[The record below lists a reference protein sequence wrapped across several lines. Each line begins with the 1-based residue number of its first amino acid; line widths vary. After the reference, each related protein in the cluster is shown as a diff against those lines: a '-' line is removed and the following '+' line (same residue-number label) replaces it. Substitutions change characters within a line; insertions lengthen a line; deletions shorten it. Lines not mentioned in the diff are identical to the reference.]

1 MANQAYQATSRVPA
15 SARGEALSLPN
26 LVMKIDADDIGSM
39 ALQLYECDAIS
50 TQPRSSKEAHMKH
63 TQHEAQKDKTVFILL
78 PGVCL
83 LQCNREKPVCRMDR
97 VNQGTVCRNSLP
109 VRHV

>member
-39 ALQLYECDAIS
+39 ALQPYECDAIS
-50 TQPRSSKEAHMKH
+50 TQAAKQQRGTYETH
-63 TQHEAQKDKTVFILL
+63 TA
-78 PGVCL
+78 
-83 LQCNREKPVCRMDR
+83 
-97 VNQGTVCRNSLP
+97 
-109 VRHV
+109 